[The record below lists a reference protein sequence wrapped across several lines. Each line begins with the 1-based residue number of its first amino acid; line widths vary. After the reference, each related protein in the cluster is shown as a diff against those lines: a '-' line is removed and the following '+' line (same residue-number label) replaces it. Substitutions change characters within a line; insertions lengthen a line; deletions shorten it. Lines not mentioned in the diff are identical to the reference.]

1 MMPRNVSLPIYFLF
15 RQLISNSLLILT
27 PQMAAFAS
35 FWTTKRGPWL
45 LLAYRHPSF
54 IGRRHRH
61 LSSWKTNPLQISH
74 PSLQTCAGLSGGEG
88 GKTLVGA
95 ASLHQSEGWL
105 PRLGLGSP
113 AISCWFQ
120 IPLEA
125 AWRDVRLLFRAESP
139 RWTWRARGREPG
151 AESLS
156 QADGQ
161 PEGEGRGEGSPGRR
175 AALGSGEGAARG
187 RARSHRRGLQP
198 RGCTW
203 TRREAAHLPR
213 SERTRAG
220 RSGTRA
226 SRAALPRSTER
237 PSPAPGAGGPT
248 QFPGVS
254 PAADSASHSRT
265 SSLKVETEGR
275 LWQSSAYTS
284 FSDLEKMS
292 QERGESGGVGG
303 KRTVNSSSRGA
314 RAACL
319 RLRAA
324 RRRGRPA
331 GIPGLAAHPS
341 GRPAPHPVP
350 AKLTASPRAHYSP
363 QYIISS
369 KVLTMCETPVT
380 PQLLSVISTF
390 IHI

>member
-1 MMPRNVSLPIYFLF
+1 MQLKTLTNPEKKMMPRNVSLPIYFLF
-15 RQLISNSLLILT
+15 RQRISNSLLILT

-45 LLAYRHPSF
+45 LLAYKHPSF

-95 ASLHQSEGWL
+95 ASLHQSESWL

-125 AWRDVRLLFRAESP
+125 AWREVRLLFRAESP

-161 PEGEGRGEGSPGRR
+161 PDGEGRGEGSPGRR

-213 SERTRAG
+213 SERTRAPGGAG
-220 RSGTRA
+220 RGPH
-226 SRAALPRSTER
+226 ALLCLGRPRGPAR
-237 PSPAPGAGGPT
+237 PAAPGAP
-248 QFPGVS
+248 P
-254 PAADSASHSRT
+254 
-265 SSLKVETEGR
+265 SS
-275 LWQSSAYTS
+275 
-284 FSDLEKMS
+284 
-292 QERGESGGVGG
+292 
-303 KRTVNSSSRGA
+303 
-314 RAACL
+314 
-319 RLRAA
+319 
-324 RRRGRPA
+324 
-331 GIPGLAAHPS
+331 PGLAPRRTAHPTL
-341 GRPAPHPVP
+341 GPRVWKWRPKAACGKARLTLHFPIWRKCHRREGKGWGGGVKNRKCEFEGGEGCLLAAAGGAAAGAPGGDSRSRSAP
-350 AKLTASPRAHYSP
+350 
-363 QYIISS
+363 
-369 KVLTMCETPVT
+369 
-380 PQLLSVISTF
+380 
-390 IHI
+390 